1 MQTKEVWEIKV
12 DGIAV
17 EELSPILLD
26 QVKNIVKQDVQ
37 HVYDTINEAIK
48 ELLQE
53 FLRLEYKEEELEAR
67 TEYLVKLYE
76 VGYYVSI
83 YVVVFPIIHPT
94 VLKRKLILYNAERN
108 FTSDFYTKTRNELGI
123 KIKEQI
129 STLIKIAKLVKENED
144 LKRRLEE
151 AEREIQE
158 LQQEIERLEKAEVTE
173 EEDP

>member
-1 MQTKEVWEIKV
+1 MQTKESWEIKI

-17 EELSPILLD
+17 EELSPSLLD

-48 ELLQE
+48 ELVSE
-53 FLRLEYKEEELEAR
+53 FLKLEYQEEELEAR
-67 TEYLVKLYE
+67 TEYHVNIFE
-76 VGYYVSI
+76 TGYHVSI

-94 VLKRKLILYNAERN
+94 VLKRKLVLYNAERN

-123 KIKEQI
+123 KVKEQL
-129 STLIKIAKLVKENED
+129 STWHRIAKLVKENEE
-144 LKRRLEE
+144 LRKKLEE
-151 AEREIQE
+151 AEATIKE
-158 LQQEIERLEKAEVTE
+158 LEERMTGEEEEKEEE

>member
-1 MQTKEVWEIKV
+1 MQTKESWEIKI

-17 EELSPILLD
+17 EELSPSLLD

-48 ELLQE
+48 ELVSE
-53 FLRLEYKEEELEAR
+53 FLKLEYQEEELEAR
-67 TEYLVKLYE
+67 TEYLVNIFGT
-76 VGYYVSI
+76 GYRVSI
-83 YVVVFPIIHPT
+83 YVVVFPMIHPMIF
-94 VLKRKLILYNAERN
+94 KRKLVLYNAERN

-123 KIKEQI
+123 KVKEQI